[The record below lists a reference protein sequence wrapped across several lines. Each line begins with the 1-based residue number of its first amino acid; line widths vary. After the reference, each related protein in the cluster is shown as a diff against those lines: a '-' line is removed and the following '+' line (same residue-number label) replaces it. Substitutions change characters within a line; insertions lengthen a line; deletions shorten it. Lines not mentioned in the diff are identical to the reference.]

1 MFASVVF
8 LSAVQYKTLSVSG
21 EKVPIGIDAATIGKF
36 YGGHYVANRDFLSLP
51 KVSEIPTEKVKFF
64 SGNVYIL
71 PSKTATQA
79 TITYFQS
86 GRKREFHKDTGKV
99 DYDMTIGD
107 FISSFSGSDIRAAD
121 ATYASF
127 EVSLPKEAKKLD
139 GFTGT
144 ITYFAKN
151 MTGDQTLTIK
161 LKNGKVVGSRT

>member
-1 MFASVVF
+1 
-8 LSAVQYKTLSVSG
+8 
-21 EKVPIGIDAATIGKF
+21 
-36 YGGHYVANRDFLSLP
+36 
-51 KVSEIPTEKVKFF
+51 
-64 SGNVYIL
+64 
-71 PSKTATQA
+71 
-79 TITYFQS
+79 
-86 GRKREFHKDTGKV
+86 
-99 DYDMTIGD
+99 MTIGD